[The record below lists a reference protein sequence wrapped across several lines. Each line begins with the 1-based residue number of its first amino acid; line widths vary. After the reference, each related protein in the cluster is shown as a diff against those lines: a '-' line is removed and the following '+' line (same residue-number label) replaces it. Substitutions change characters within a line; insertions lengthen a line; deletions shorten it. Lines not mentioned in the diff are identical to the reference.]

1 MLKNDVD
8 DFNVSGFD
16 YTTRVE
22 GEYETGDP
30 TSLVEA
36 AEERRRSRSDS
47 LNNSPGKRS
56 TTDHSFGEETLAAT
70 TDQPHPTSTTSTAS
84 DKALVMVGEDSS
96 TDLDS
101 EATDIAHDKDDTA
114 TNDNV
119 KLCTLA
125 TNASI
130 EGEFPSKRARAET
143 RATSAQREQS
153 CHRPRTLQSASVRR
167 PHAVSQPGI
176 SHTFKRVQVS
186 DRNSKSTNHASS
198 PKR

>member
-1 MLKNDVD
+1 MMWTTVTISGID
-8 DFNVSGFD
+8 DA
-16 YTTRVE
+16 TRVE
-22 GEYETGDP
+22 GECETGNP

-36 AEERRRSRSDS
+36 AEERLRSRSDS
-47 LNNSPGKRS
+47 LNNSRGKRS
-56 TTDHSFGEETLAAT
+56 TIDHSFGEEYPAAT

-84 DKALVMVGEDSS
+84 DKAAVTVGEDSS

-130 EGEFPSKRARAET
+130 EGESPSERARAET
-143 RATSAQREQS
+143 RATSAQGCLVTGHGPNGQLRQAD
-153 CHRPRTLQSASVRR
+153 PVQ
-167 PHAVSQPGI
+167 
-176 SHTFKRVQVS
+176 RV
-186 DRNSKSTNHASS
+186 K
-198 PKR
+198 